1 MVVGLGNPTQKY
13 TETRHNA
20 GFWFL
25 DRLTERYSITL
36 KESNRFQGVYGSSR
50 MEGEEVI
57 FLKPLTYM
65 NHSGRSVAAVLRY
78 FKISPD
84 NLLVAHDELDFP
96 AGVIRLKKDGG
107 HGGHNGL
114 RDIVAALG
122 CGSFYRLRIGID
134 RPNTKE
140 EVVQYVLNRPS
151 RSDRDNIEKGFNRV
165 QDIFLRLL
173 QGDFQEVMN
182 SLHSSSSK
190 LS

>member
-1 MVVGLGNPTQKY
+1 MVGLGNPAQKY
-13 TETRHNA
+13 DKTRHNA

-25 DRLTERYSITL
+25 DRLAESYAVNF
-36 KESNRFQGVYGSSR
+36 KESNRFQGVYGNAR
-50 MEGEEVI
+50 IDGEEVI

-78 FKISPD
+78 FKINPED
-84 NLLVAHDELDFP
+84 LLVAHDELDFP
-96 AGVIRLKKDGG
+96 AGVIRLKKNGG

-134 RPNTKE
+134 RPKTQE
-140 EVVQYVLNRPS
+140 EVIQYVLNQPS
-151 RSDRDNIEKGFNRV
+151 RSDRDNMEKGFDRV

-173 QGDFQEVMN
+173 QGDYQEAMN
-182 SLHSSSSK
+182 YLHS
-190 LS
+190 